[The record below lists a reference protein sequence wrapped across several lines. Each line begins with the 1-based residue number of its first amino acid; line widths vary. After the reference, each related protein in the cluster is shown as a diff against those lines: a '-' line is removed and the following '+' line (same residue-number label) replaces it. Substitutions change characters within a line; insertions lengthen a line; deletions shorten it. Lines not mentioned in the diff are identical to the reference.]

1 MSEVPEDLL
10 YPDVDDTEWY
20 DIIVNEQLDSVISYD
35 SIVDRFYLYWEGD
48 IQYFESFEAAEDW
61 YKLNS
66 AR

>member
-10 YPDVDDTEWY
+10 YPEVDDTEWY
-20 DIIVNEQLDSVISYD
+20 DIILNENLDSVISYD
-35 SIVDRFYLYWEGD
+35 SIVDRFYLYWNGE
-48 IQYFESFEAAEDW
+48 IHYFESFESAEDW

>member
-10 YPDVDDTEWY
+10 YPEIDDTEWY
-20 DIIVNEQLDSVISYD
+20 DIILNENLDSVISYD
-35 SIVDRFYLYWEGD
+35 SIIDRFYLYWNGE
-48 IQYFESFEAAEDW
+48 IQYFESFESAEDW